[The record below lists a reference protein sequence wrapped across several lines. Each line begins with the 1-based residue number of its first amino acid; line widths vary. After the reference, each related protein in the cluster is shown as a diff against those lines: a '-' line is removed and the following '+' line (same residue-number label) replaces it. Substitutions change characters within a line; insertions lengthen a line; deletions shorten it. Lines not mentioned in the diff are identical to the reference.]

1 MSGNTAE
8 IRILATSDLHGKM
21 VPWNYAINQ
30 EQPNGSMAQL
40 SNALKAYRTEHTVYV
55 DAGDL
60 IQDNSADLFLNDP
73 VHPMVLALNRLG
85 CDIWVTGNHEYNFGM
100 DTVRKTIADLDAL
113 TLTGNVYLPD
123 GSPLA
128 PGYTILER
136 CGIRIALIGMVTHN
150 ISRWDAKNLAGCKV
164 TDMLEE
170 TRKIIDSIQ
179 GSYDVLIGVYHAGID
194 NEYFTPNTGVTDI
207 CNACPEFDLVI
218 SSHEHIRIP
227 EMYINN
233 VLVVQNAAYAETMSV
248 IDLSFERKDDAWKLC
263 GRSAGSINV
272 GDYPA
277 DPEIMELMRPYH
289 ERALKDAEIVIGE
302 LRTGPLVEP
311 PEMNE
316 IPRALVED
324 TALIDLINRTQ
335 LFYSGAEVSA
345 TGLFFLNAFLSEGPI
360 RKCDTAQ
367 IYRFPNMLYKLLMTG
382 KQLRTYMEYCARF
395 YNTFQPGDL
404 TISFN
409 PSVKYYMNMIFS
421 GVNYEINIA
430 NEPGARIEHLTW
442 PDGTPIKDSD
452 RFTIAVNDYCA
463 GSFLLN
469 YGAVFQEGED
479 LPELEEMD
487 IRSDIGGIR
496 ELIGDY
502 IRNVENGILTP
513 LKNNNWKLTGID
525 WDEKAHE
532 AAVRLVND
540 GILTLPS
547 AEDGARNIR
556 SIRDEDLPSDSDNQN
571 RSFSDEND

>member
-85 CDIWVTGNHEYNFGM
+85 CDIWVTGNHEYDFGM
-100 DTVRKTIADLDAL
+100 DTVRKTIADLNAL
-113 TLTGNVYLPD
+113 TLTGNVFLPD

-128 PGYTILER
+128 PGYAIIER
-136 CGIRIALIGMVTHN
+136 GGIRIAVIGMVSHN
-150 ISRWDAKNLAGCKV
+150 IKRWDEQKLSDCAV

-179 GSYDVLIGVYHAGID
+179 GSYDVLIGVYHAGIS
-194 NEYFTPNTGVTDI
+194 NECSVPNTGVTDI
-207 CNACPEFDLVI
+207 CNACPVFDLVI

-263 GRSAGSINV
+263 GRSARSINV

-302 LRTGPLVEP
+302 LHTGPLAEA
-311 PEMNE
+311 PEVNGV
-316 IPRALVED
+316 PRALLED
-324 TALIDLINRTQ
+324 TALIDLINRVQ
-335 LFYSGAEVSA
+335 IHYSQADISA
-345 TGLFFLNAFLSEGPI
+345 TPLCSHLEAFFPEGPI
-360 RKCDTAQ
+360 RKCDTARM
-367 IYRFPNMLYKLLMTG
+367 YRFPNMLYKLLMTG

-469 YGAVFQEGED
+469 YGVVFHEGEE
-479 LPELEEMD
+479 LPVLEEMD

-532 AAVRLVND
+532 DAVRLVND

-547 AEDGARNIR
+547 TEDGARNIR
-556 SIRDEDLPSDSDNQN
+556 FRQSEQE
-571 RSFSDEND
+571 FSDENN